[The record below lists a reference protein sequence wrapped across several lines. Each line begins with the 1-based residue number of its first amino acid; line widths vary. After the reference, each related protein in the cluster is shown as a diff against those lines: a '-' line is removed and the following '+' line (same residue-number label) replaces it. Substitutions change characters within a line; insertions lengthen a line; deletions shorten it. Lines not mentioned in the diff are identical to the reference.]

1 MATPK
6 IFIKDRIYVPSAS
19 FPDLQEAKDA
29 YTRHMYKEAECN
41 QCEYRDERLCAVCET
56 CPNYLGVI
64 KLYHPK
70 TIKGIPHL
78 GLPVGDKRS
87 LERKTGIFF
96 EDYKVVDLRVSAP
109 LQYKIKFTIDLREHQ
124 KKLAADFLRHKYGL
138 LEAPPRTGKTVMMLY
153 LGLKLGQ
160 RMLLLAHQHE
170 YLQQFLWHIEGNEEE
185 GIPKCTNLPEIQ
197 AKVGKKLYGFPK
209 TDQDF
214 KTMQFMVMTYQQ
226 FISEV
231 NGKRRF
237 DLVAGEIGTVAVD
250 EVHKGGATSFATV
263 LNRFPSR
270 YRFGVTGTVKRKDGR
285 HAITKM
291 IMGPVVAR
299 TTVEAVV
306 PTVFIKD
313 TGIRLKRDPKLWV
326 YKMKALC
333 NSKPRNKMIIERCI
347 KDVKAGHSVVIPL
360 TFVKHIRD
368 TVEAINDAYGEPIA
382 EAFVGGGS
390 EKHKNLRREIL
401 ARAKSGETKVIVG
414 TRSLLQLGLNV
425 PRWSAIYTV
434 IPISNE
440 PNYRQETARVR
451 TPMEGK
457 RRPIVRLFYDSAM
470 AASVACARNCVVHM
484 KGFKYNFSKD
494 AKTQACMEFLYS
506 FNKRRGRDS
515 DEDDFKPV
523 RMIQEDDDDQSGQTS
538 LGRARAGRR

>member
-1 MATPK
+1 MAKPK
-6 IFIKDRIYVPSAS
+6 IVIKDRIYVPSNS

-29 YTRHMYKEAECN
+29 YTRHMFKDVECSK
-41 QCEYRDERLCAVCET
+41 CEYLEERLCSVCET

-64 KLYHPK
+64 NLWKPK
-70 TIKGIPHL
+70 TINGIPHL
-78 GLPVGDKRS
+78 GLPVGDKNY
-87 LERKTGIFF
+87 LERKTGIMYD
-96 EDYKVVDLRVSAP
+96 DYHMVDKRVLAP
-109 LQYKIKFTIDLREHQ
+109 FDYKIKFIIDLREHQ
-124 KKLAADFLRHKYGL
+124 KKLAEDFLKRKYGM

-160 RMLLLAHQHE
+160 RFLLLAHQHE

-197 AKVGKKLYGFPK
+197 ERTGKALYGFPK
-209 TDQDF
+209 TDEDF
-214 KTMQFMVMTYQQ
+214 RTMQFMVMTYQQ
-226 FISEV
+226 FISEI
-231 NGKRRF
+231 NGTKRF
-237 DLVAGEIGTVAVD
+237 NLVAGQVGTVAVD
-250 EVHKGGATSFATV
+250 EAHKGGATSFATV

-285 HAITKM
+285 HVLTKM
-291 IMGPVVAR
+291 ILGPVVAR
-299 TTVEAVV
+299 TTVEATV

-313 TGIRLKRDPKLWV
+313 TGIALRKDPKLWV

-333 NSKPRNKMIIERCI
+333 NSKARNKMIVERCV

-360 TFVKHIRD
+360 IFVKHIHQI
-368 TVEAINDAYGEPIA
+368 VSEINELYGDHIA

-390 EKHKNLRREIL
+390 AKQKLVRRDIL

-425 PRWSAIYTV
+425 PRWSCIYTA

-451 TPMEGK
+451 TPMVGK
-457 RRPIVRLFYDSAM
+457 RNPIVRLFYDSTM
-470 AASVACARNCVVHM
+470 PASVACARNCMVHM
-484 KGFKYNFSKD
+484 KGYKYIFSQD
-494 AKTQACMEFLYS
+494 ARTKAAISYLYAS
-506 FNKRRGRDS
+506 GRGRGRGQND
-515 DEDDFKPV
+515 DADFKPV
-523 RMIQEDDDDQSGQTS
+523 QLIDDDDGGESTS
-538 LGRARAGRR
+538 LGRARAGRQ